1 MKIITANVN
10 GIRAA
15 TRKGFL
21 NWLLKE
27 QADVICLQELK
38 ADQEVLKNPALQ
50 LAGYEFFHVSAQK
63 KGYSGVGI
71 YTRVKPDRVIDN
83 FEWDISRH
91 EGRLLQADFGE
102 LSVISIYFPSGTSG
116 EVRQGIKIEFLAA
129 FEKHLDMLRKDS
141 KRHYILCADWNIVH
155 TAKDIKYFQANQKT
169 SGCLPEERA
178 WVDKLLNQWDWV
190 DAFRVVNQ
198 EKDQY
203 SWWSQRSPTA
213 RANNAG
219 WRIDYQVVTPNL
231 KSLVRKA
238 NIYKD
243 ENFSDHAPVVIEYDY
258 CLK

>member
-15 TRKGFL
+15 ARKGFL
-21 NWLLKE
+21 TWLSKE

-38 ADQEVLKNPALQ
+38 ADQEVLKDPSLQ
-50 LAGYEFFHVSAQK
+50 VAGYEFFHVSAQK

-71 YTRVKPDRVIDN
+71 YTRIKPDRVIDN

-91 EGRLLQADFGE
+91 EGRLLQADFGD
-102 LSVISIYFPSGTSG
+102 LSVVSVYFPSGTSG
-116 EVRQGIKIEFLAA
+116 DVRQAIKIDFLAA
-129 FEKHLDMLRKDS
+129 FGKHLETLQKES
-141 KRHYILCADWNIVH
+141 KRHYIICADWNIVH
-155 TAKDIKYFQANQKT
+155 TAKDIKYFHANQKT

-178 WVDKLLNQWDWV
+178 WVDHLFTQLEWV

-219 WRIDYQVVTPNL
+219 WRIDYQVITSSL
-231 KSLVRKA
+231 KSAVKSA
-238 NIYKD
+238 SIYKD
-243 ENFSDHAPVVIEYDY
+243 ENFSDHAPVIIEYDY
-258 CLK
+258 EL